1 MKNNDLNK
9 MLSQAEHTLK
19 VRINQSD
26 EGRREVT
33 ALLGETENLNN
44 VNRRLEDDLEFCRKH
59 LETLAL
65 INQDIV
71 SHL

>member
-65 INQDIV
+65 INQDIA

>member
-1 MKNNDLNK
+1 MKNNDLAK
-9 MLSQAEHTLK
+9 MLNQAEHTLK
-19 VRINQSD
+19 VRINQSE
-26 EGRREVT
+26 EGRREVV
-33 ALLGETENLNN
+33 ALSGETENLNN

-65 INQDIV
+65 LNQDIV